1 MKGGAE
7 VDKLKVINL
16 VSLGVGIIFLVYFF
30 ISMFTDVS
38 MSPLFLVIA
47 IPILFT
53 LNAIRDF
60 SEGRKILGTV
70 NVVILLVFLSL
81 VVVEL
86 F

>member
-1 MKGGAE
+1 M
-7 VDKLKVINL
+7 DKLKVINL

-53 LNAIRDF
+53 LNAVLDF

-70 NVVILLVFLSL
+70 KVVILLVFLSL
-81 VVVEL
+81 VVVDL